1 MVQKFSD
8 IIGEDNMSA
17 HKPSERFMR
26 KPLRA
31 RSKASQSE
39 RFRVADLVTK
49 LVKKMASETPVNE
62 QTQFSGY
69 KPGESG
75 PPA

>member
-1 MVQKFSD
+1 
-8 IIGEDNMSA
+8 MST

-39 RFRVADLVTK
+39 RFRVADLVNK
-49 LVKKMASETPVNE
+49 LVEKMTTETPVNE

-69 KPGESG
+69 KPGDSG